1 MSDTGAGSGARPFER
16 DLAARGRLLYTGDR
30 LSARLAN
37 ARLTEAVL
45 AAASFEGRRVI
56 DIGCGD
62 GTYSVE
68 LAALGRPARLHG
80 VDPAAVAVHVAR
92 RQAEGRD
99 GLSFEVGSAHA
110 LRHADGAFDLAV
122 LRGVLHHVDR
132 PADALRE
139 ALRVASTVVVVEPNG
154 LNPGLKMLE
163 RTSRYHRE
171 HDERSYPPSV
181 LDGWVVASGA
191 AVVRRE
197 WIGFV
202 PMFSWDRYARVA
214 KLIEP
219 VVEGLPGLRTIA
231 CAQYVFAASRELSFT
246 TAVPTVDACDAC
258 S

>member
-163 RTSRYHRE
+163 RTSRYHASTTSARIRPRCSMGGWWRPAR
-171 HDERSYPPSV
+171 RSS
-181 LDGWVVASGA
+181 GASGS
-191 AVVRRE
+191 
-197 WIGFV
+197 G
-202 PMFSWDRYARVA
+202 S
-214 KLIEP
+214 
-219 VVEGLPGLRTIA
+219 
-231 CAQYVFAASRELSFT
+231 SRCSHG
-246 TAVPTVDACDAC
+246 TATRGWR